1 MDAHD
6 GTSRPKLQSF
16 LLAALVMLTAGCG
29 MVGIAREAE
38 EFGPR
43 VGDIVMFDPAHRAGF
58 DSDARLVALRPGRD
72 DCLVNVEVV
81 RRSGGS
87 FVLEQRD
94 AGPDRLYRAHWSG
107 RRTSEDPGNDCG
119 TDADLVLSQTDLSA
133 LAAAAGGFGADHT
146 SIWHFR

>member
-1 MDAHD
+1 MMDAHD

-58 DSDARLVALRPGRD
+58 DSDARLVALRPVSYTHLDVYKRQKR
-72 DCLVNVEVV
+72 N
-81 RRSGGS
+81 S
-87 FVLEQRD
+87 FPV
-94 AGPDRLYRAHWSG
+94 
-107 RRTSEDPGNDCG
+107 
-119 TDADLVLSQTDLSA
+119 
-133 LAAAAGGFGADHT
+133 GFWRNHACRISWRQHGD
-146 SIWHFR
+146 